1 MIYVDTSALVP
12 YYCPEALSD
21 AAQRF
26 LASQNEL
33 AISDL
38 EEVELFS
45 ALAKKVRAGE
55 MGRKD
60 AQRVRATFQIHLES
74 GLYVR
79 LPVERRHFATAREW
93 LTALRPPLAA
103 LDALHLAVAAG
114 QPCPIVTVDASLAR
128 AARAIGVA
136 ARVLR

>member
-60 AQRVRATFQIHLES
+60 AQRVRAGPPSRSTWNRDCTFAFPWS
-74 GLYVR
+74 DG
-79 LPVERRHFATAREW
+79 TS
-93 LTALRPPLAA
+93 PP
-103 LDALHLAVAAG
+103 HG
-114 QPCPIVTVDASLAR
+114 N
-128 AARAIGVA
+128 G
-136 ARVLR
+136 